1 MVALSS
7 AILSDSDRNDMNG
20 HLNCE
25 TTILA
30 TLLRHIENVLIAI
43 TTQYSTV
50 NQQHGVDQNI
60 FPRMRRIV
68 YAM

>member
-1 MVALSS
+1 
-7 AILSDSDRNDMNG
+7 MNG